1 MNQLIFFEQ
10 PVKKI
15 KLENIEYGP
24 VKLETILPELVP
36 NKYILY
42 PTDGYHYFSKI
53 PEAPKKYK
61 EPIWP
66 YVTYELKDKIKLA
79 QITPNITFGGYPS
92 VSLKNLDGVNVP
104 LMFHRVVA
112 KAYVPNPDPINRI
125 HVAHLHDE
133 VCNYLPTQL
142 QWQSPSENHK
152 GKRARKSS
160 YQQFYDFFKAQQW
173 IKE

>member
-1 MNQLIFFEQ
+1 MNQLNFFEQ

-53 PEAPKKYK
+53 PEAPKKYR

-66 YVTYELKDKIKLA
+66 YITYELKDKIKLA

-125 HVAHLHDE
+125 HVAHLNDE

-152 GKRARKSS
+152 GKKARKSS
-160 YQQFYDFFKAQQW
+160 YQQFYNFFKAQQW